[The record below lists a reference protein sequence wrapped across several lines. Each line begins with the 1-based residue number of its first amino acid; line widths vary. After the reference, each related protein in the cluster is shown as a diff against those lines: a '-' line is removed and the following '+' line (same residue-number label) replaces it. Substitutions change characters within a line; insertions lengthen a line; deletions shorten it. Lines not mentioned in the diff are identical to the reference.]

1 MLMSYMDNRTMQKV
15 REIQWNIRLK
25 EQELDRRKRQRRAKA
40 GSVLP
45 KINESVGIQGYG
57 SVEVVA

>member
-1 MLMSYMDNRTMQKV
+1 MQKV